1 MPQNPGYWPT
11 RGVTATD
18 TVYKVPFMPFAE
30 LLKSLV
36 DLVLAA
42 AFFGIM
48 AAVVTSAILI
58 VLALPVVLIG
68 AFNKERDF
76 TPWIAPTIGTLFGV
90 AYVAIWI
97 GHWADL
103 NPLAGINGSASPPT
117 PQATS
122 DLSQEQAFQRCQR
135 QVQNQVTASDDNTA
149 PTPEQIQ
156 QAITE
161 CMAGYG
167 SDRSF

>member
-1 MPQNPGYWPT
+1 MS
-11 RGVTATD
+11 
-18 TVYKVPFMPFAE
+18 FAE
-30 LLKSLV
+30 ILESLV

-48 AAVVTSAILI
+48 AAIVTSAILI
-58 VLALPVVLIG
+58 ILALPVVLIG

-76 TPWIAPTIGTLFGV
+76 TPWIAPTIGTIFGV
-90 AYVAIWI
+90 AYVGLWI
-97 GHWADL
+97 GYWADL
-103 NPLAGINGSASPPT
+103 NPFADTNGAASPPT

-156 QAITE
+156 QAINE
-161 CMAGYG
+161 CMADYG
-167 SDRSF
+167 SDGSL